1 MASDAESPANERA
14 ADQSRALRP
23 AQRGFEKSRSWNV
36 SPEVGRINAMSEAP
50 FQISQRARWF
60 IVAAIFTGVGLGLL
74 KFFVG
79 VLHWHYAI
87 STLIQSEICNV
98 LRFFV
103 NDRWV
108 FLCPRP
114 TLRRL
119 WQYHVA
125 NAAGFIVWWLCANV
139 LKNAGSVGVSL
150 LANFGW
156 IWKHHRQSTAGAD

>member
-1 MASDAESPANERA
+1 
-14 ADQSRALRP
+14 
-23 AQRGFEKSRSWNV
+23 
-36 SPEVGRINAMSEAP
+36 MSEAP

-60 IVAAIFTGVGLGLL
+60 IVAGIFTGVGLGLL

-119 WQYHVA
+119 WKYHVA

-139 LKNAGSVGVSL
+139 LKNAGMNYLVASLVAMIGSVGVSL